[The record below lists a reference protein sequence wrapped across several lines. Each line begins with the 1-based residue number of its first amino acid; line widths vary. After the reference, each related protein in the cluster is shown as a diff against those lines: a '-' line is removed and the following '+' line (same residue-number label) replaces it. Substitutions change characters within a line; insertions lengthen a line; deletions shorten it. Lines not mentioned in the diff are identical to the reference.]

1 MPKVKL
7 TAQFVLNLPLP
18 TARKIDYYDSSITG
32 FILEVRSSGLATFY
46 LRYRDL
52 YGHQRQVKIGDAK
65 SISLDQAKQKA
76 KVLRSEVVLNGQPD
90 LSSKEKKQI
99 PRLVDFVNDHYLG
112 HIATYR
118 RNYASDLSKIRN
130 HILPKFGHLHLDQ
143 ISSAAVMELHQEL
156 KSKGY
161 AATTSNM
168 AVILLSVIFNYAKK
182 LEIPGAEKNP
192 TSKVKLFQV
201 DNIKDRYLK
210 PEESQRLKDAI
221 DTSDNLQLKYIVA
234 LLLLTGARKR
244 EILDATWA
252 NVDLERRVLIVPKSK
267 SGHQRKIHLS
277 ETVLDILKQVPRFD
291 GCPYVVPN
299 LKTMIPFASIYA
311 SWNTARKRAGLRD
324 VRLHDLRH
332 SFASNLV
339 NSGHSLYV
347 VSKAL
352 GHSQIRTTTRYAH
365 LSSETLLAA
374 VEKVA
379 DATGV
384 NWSAK

>member
-1 MPKVKL
+1 MPKTKL
-7 TAQFVLNLPLP
+7 TSQFVASPTLP
-18 TARKIDYYDSSITG
+18 TSRKVDYYDTSITG
-32 FILEVRSSGLATFY
+32 FILEVRSTGLATYY
-46 LRYRDL
+46 LRYRDQ
-52 YGHQRQVKIGDAK
+52 YGDQRQVKIGDTK
-65 SISLDQAKQKA
+65 SISLEQAKQKA
-76 KVLRSEVVLNGQPD
+76 KVLRSEVVLRGAPD
-90 LSSKEKKQI
+90 TQSKVKKAI
-99 PRLVDFVNDHYLG
+99 PTLIEFVNDYYLA

-130 HILPKFGHLHLDQ
+130 HILPKFGHMHLDQ
-143 ISSAAVMELHQEL
+143 ISTSAVMELHQDL
-156 KSKGY
+156 RSKGY

-168 AVILLSVIFNYAKK
+168 AVILISVIFNYAKK
-182 LEIPGAEKNP
+182 LEIPGSEKNP
-192 TSKVKLFQV
+192 AAKVTLFKV

-221 DTSDNLQLKYIVA
+221 DKRDNLQLKYIVA

-252 NVDLERRVLIVPKSK
+252 NVNLERRTLIVPKSK
-267 SGHQRKIHLS
+267 SGHQRIVHLS
-277 ETVLDILKQVPRFD
+277 ETVIDVLNQVPRFD

-299 LKTMIPFASIYA
+299 LKTMVPFASIYA
-311 SWNTARKRAGLRD
+311 GWNTARKRAGLRD

>member
-1 MPKVKL
+1 MP
-7 TAQFVLNLPLP
+7 
-18 TARKIDYYDSSITG
+18 R
-32 FILEVRSSGLATFY
+32 
-46 LRYRDL
+46 
-52 YGHQRQVKIGDAK
+52 
-65 SISLDQAKQKA
+65 
-76 KVLRSEVVLNGQPD
+76 
-90 LSSKEKKQI
+90 
-99 PRLVDFVNDHYLG
+99 
-112 HIATYR
+112 
-118 RNYASDLSKIRN
+118 
-130 HILPKFGHLHLDQ
+130 FGHLHLDQ
-143 ISSAAVMELHQEL
+143 ISTAAVMELHQEL

-161 AATTSNM
+161 AAATSNM
-168 AVILLSVIFNYAKK
+168 VIILLSVIFNYAKK
-182 LEIPGAEKNP
+182 LEIPGSEINP
-192 TSKVKLFQV
+192 TTKVTLFKV
-201 DNIKDRYLK
+201 NNIKDRYLK

-221 DTSDNLQLKYIVA
+221 DKSENLQLKYIVA

-244 EILDATWA
+244 EILDATWF
-252 NVDLERRVLIVPKSK
+252 NVDLERRVVIVPKSK
-267 SGHQRKIHLS
+267 SGHQRTIHLS
-277 ETVLDILKQVPRFD
+277 ETVIGILNQIPRFD
-291 GCPYVVPN
+291 NCPYVVPN

-384 NWSAK
+384 NWSVK